1 MATLK
6 TLRIYTVLAG
16 CAALAA
22 TISIS
27 PRLSIAA
34 DPPSVEHASAVP
46 DSQIPKYIVEA
57 INSPDRP
64 GADKELDKAR
74 RPDQVMTFFGI
85 KPGMQVAD
93 IFASGGATTEVL
105 ARIVGPSGKVYSQN
119 IQLPERF
126 KKREDEWKARLKE
139 PGMAGVLVEVVK
151 PLDAPD
157 LLPVAPGSLDAV
169 IVNQNYHDMVWLGV
183 DRAKLNATI
192 FKALKPGGV
201 YAIVDNAGAPGSAA
215 KDVKTLHR
223 IDPDFEIA
231 EIEKAGFRLAA
242 TSDVLH
248 NADDPHTE
256 PAAKMN
262 HMEDRFVLK
271 FVKP

>member
-1 MATLK
+1 MK
-6 TLRIYTVLAG
+6 TQRIYTVLAG
-16 CAALAA
+16 VAALAA
-22 TISIS
+22 MICVS
-27 PRLSIAA
+27 PRLSNAA
-34 DPPSVEHASAVP
+34 DPTSVEHASAVP
-46 DSQIPKYIVEA
+46 DSQIPKYIADA
-57 INSPDRP
+57 INSSDRP
-64 GADKELDKAR
+64 AADKALDKAR

-93 IFASGGATTEVL
+93 IFAAGGATSEVL

-119 IQLPERF
+119 IQLPARF
-126 KKREDEWKARLKE
+126 KKTEDAWKARLKE
-139 PGMAGVLVEVVK
+139 PGMTNVVEVTK

-169 IVNQNYHDMVWLGV
+169 IVNQNYHDMVWMGL

-201 YAIVDNAGAPGSAA
+201 YAIVDNADSPGSGA

-231 EIEKAGFRLAA
+231 EIEKAGFKLAA

-248 NADDPHTE
+248 NANDPHTG
-256 PAAKMN
+256 PVFKMN

>member
-1 MATLK
+1 MK
-6 TLRIYTVLAG
+6 TLRIHTVLAG

-22 TISIS
+22 ILCVS
-27 PRLSIAA
+27 PRLSNAA
-34 DPPSVEHASAVP
+34 DPTSVEHASAVP
-46 DSQIPKYIVEA
+46 DSQIPKYITDA
-57 INSPDRP
+57 INSSDRP
-64 GADKELDKAR
+64 AADKELDKAR

-93 IFASGGATTEVL
+93 IFAAGGATSEVL
-105 ARIVGPSGKVYSQN
+105 ARIVGPTGKVYSQN
-119 IQLPERF
+119 VQLPERM
-126 KKREDEWKARLKE
+126 KKRVDEWKGRLKE

-151 PLDAPD
+151 PIEAPD

-169 IVNQNYHDMVWLGV
+169 IVNQNYHDMVWLGF

-192 FKALKPGGV
+192 FKALKSGGV
-201 YAIVDNAGAPGSAA
+201 YAIVDNADSPGAGA
-215 KDVKTLHR
+215 KNVKTLHR

-231 EIEKAGFRLAA
+231 EIEKAGFKLAA

-248 NADDPHTE
+248 NPNDPHTE
-256 PAAKMN
+256 PAVKMN

>member
-1 MATLK
+1 LK

-34 DPPSVEHASAVP
+34 DRPSVEHASAVP

-201 YAIVDNAGAPGSAA
+201 YAIVDNAGASGSAA

-256 PAAKMN
+256 PAGKMN

>member
-1 MATLK
+1 LK
-6 TLRIYTVLAG
+6 TLRIHTVLAG
-16 CAALAA
+16 CATLTAMLCV
-22 TISIS
+22 S
-27 PRLSIAA
+27 PRLSNAA
-34 DPPSVEHASAVP
+34 DPTSVEHASAVP
-46 DSQIPKYIVEA
+46 DSQIPKYITDA
-57 INSPDRP
+57 IHSPDRP
-64 GADKELDKAR
+64 GADKALDEAR
-74 RPDQVMTFFGI
+74 RPGQVMMFFGI

-93 IFASGGATTEVL
+93 IFAAGGTTTEVL

-119 IQLPERF
+119 IQLPARLR
-126 KKREDEWKARLKE
+126 KAEDAWKGRLKE
-139 PGMAGVLVEVVK
+139 PGMTNVVEVTK

-157 LLPVAPGSLDAV
+157 LLPVEPGSLDAV

-192 FKALKPGGV
+192 FRALKSGGV
-201 YAIVDNAGAPGSAA
+201 YAIVDNADSPGSGA

-231 EIEKAGFRLAA
+231 EIEKAGFKLAA

-248 NADDPHTE
+248 NPNDPHTE
-256 PAAKMN
+256 PAVKMN